1 MKRFRKQQQGSEF
14 YSGRNLERIP
24 VREVV
29 PWNGDIV
36 ASYTGPNAGLT
47 KLDLDSTSSPDGIAS
62 EVGGTKN
69 WNNPSEFAYGIS
81 LSLYEEDRTA
91 KGTVNGTKIPTSNP
105 TIIGEPVADVFAIQA
120 RETSAILAIADGVNW
135 GRKARLAARCAVHA
149 VMEHLSSN
157 FAQLQS
163 APTSHTVSR
172 LLLESVTKKAQ
183 ELILQHHATLTTLSA
198 AVVCEMANP
207 GEWGLFVVAVGDSP
221 VYVYCPHSKQVME
234 ATVGCHPHNGD
245 RDMRMAGGVLGPSM
259 GSRPDLENLTVAY
272 MPIFPGDIVFCTSD
286 GVSDNFSSKVMKS
299 YCGKTMDSRL
309 CTYTTKPQLKAC
321 CENIV
326 YMTALL
332 RKHQEQLDRYLSAQ
346 TVAACLINH
355 AVEIT
360 EQKRSFRS
368 HCIENHID
376 IRRRSFEDPEFA
388 AQLKS
393 APGKLDHATV
403 VSYQVGRHPTN

>member
-1 MKRFRKQQQGSEF
+1 M
-14 YSGRNLERIP
+14 
-24 VREVV
+24 
-29 PWNGDIV
+29 

-47 KLDLDSTSSPDGIAS
+47 KLDLDSSSPPEGIAD

-91 KGTVNGTKIPTSNP
+91 AAKGTVSATAVPSSKPV
-105 TIIGEPVADVFAIQA
+105 IIGEPVADVFAVQA
-120 RETSAILAIADGVNW
+120 RESSAILAIADGVNW

-149 VMEHLSSN
+149 VMDHLSSN
-157 FAQLQS
+157 LSQIQS
-163 APTSHTVSR
+163 TPNSRTISH

-183 ELILQHHATLTTLSA
+183 ELILKHHATLTTLSA
-198 AVVCEMANP
+198 AVVCEMAKP

-221 VYVYCPHSKQVME
+221 VYVYCPHSRKVME
-234 ATVGCHPHNGD
+234 VTVGCHPHNGN

-259 GSRPDLENLTVAY
+259 GSQPDLENLTVAY
-272 MPIFPGDIVFCTSD
+272 MPVFAGDIVFCTSD
-286 GVSDNFSSKVMKS
+286 GVSDNFSSQVMNSVNRQSTEAKPCS
-299 YCGKTMDSRL
+299 
-309 CTYTTKPQLKAC
+309 CTAKPQLKPC

-332 RKHQEQLDRYLSAQ
+332 SKHQEQLDRYLSAQ

-355 AVEIT
+355 VVEIT
-360 EQKRSFRS
+360 EQKRLFRS

-376 IRRRSFEDPEFA
+376 LRRRSFEDPEFA

-403 VSYQVGRHPTN
+403 VTYQVGQHRQ